1 MKHCLI
7 FGLVFLIAGCET
19 IGAVEPP
26 QPTIVKTEVVPKEPK
41 TGQPEVNALTTAK
54 PILCANQK
62 EVFQHLMTLGE
73 IPVATW
79 SDSDYG
85 FLVIL
90 LMNTKTGGTS
100 VIEAHGLKDGA
111 FKDMGCFISTGV
123 GGAVNLPKET
133 RGIKAKLF
141 NKKGIDFLSPVWY
154 KYNTIR

>member
-54 PILCANQK
+54 PRLCANQK

-100 VIEAHGLKDGA
+100 VIESHGLKKGA
-111 FKDMGCFISTGV
+111 FKDEVSYNVLKWGNS
-123 GGAVNLPKET
+123 
-133 RGIKAKLF
+133 F
-141 NKKGIDFLSPVWY
+141 NTY
-154 KYNTIR
+154 

>member
-90 LMNTKTGGTS
+90 LIYVLVLLHNHNQTFS
-100 VIEAHGLKDGA
+100 FLLHY
-111 FKDMGCFISTGV
+111 
-123 GGAVNLPKET
+123 LPFQ
-133 RGIKAKLF
+133 IF
-141 NKKGIDFLSPVWY
+141 HQNPMQHIF
-154 KYNTIR
+154 